1 MKMNDMMTREKLMNS
16 LATTT
21 SNGVLLAALLLLSGS
36 ALAQQGAIQLEHKAE
51 QWESVTDDNGIEQP
65 QLAEAARVLPGEEVL
80 FTVTYTNVGDEAAED
95 VVITN
100 PVPEHMSYV
109 NNSATGDNSSVTFSV
124 DGGDTFSAPQDL
136 LITDA
141 LGAERPAAARDYSH
155 IRWVVDSDVNA
166 GGSGTVQ
173 FAAVVE

>member
-1 MKMNDMMTREKLMNS
+1 MMTREKLMNS
-16 LATTT
+16 LAMTTHK
-21 SNGVLLAALLLLSGS
+21 GVLLAGLLLLSGN
-36 ALAQQGAIQLEHKAE
+36 ALAHQGTVQLEHKAE
-51 QWESVTDDNGIEQP
+51 QWESVTDDNGIKQTR
-65 QLAEAARVLPGEEVL
+65 LVEAARVLPGEEVL

-109 NNSATGDNSSVTFSV
+109 DNSATGDNTSVTFSA
-124 DGGDTFSAPQDL
+124 DGGETFAAPQDL

-141 LGAERPAAARDYSH
+141 LGAERPAAAKDYSH
-155 IRWVVDSDVNA
+155 IRWVVDSDVTA

-173 FAAVVE
+173 FTATVQ

>member
-1 MKMNDMMTREKLMNS
+1 MSDMMTREKLLNS

-21 SNGVLLAALLLLSGS
+21 SKGVLFAALLLLGS
-36 ALAQQGAIQLEHKAE
+36 NAMAQQGTIRLEHKAE
-51 QWESVTDDNGIEQP
+51 QQEVVTDDNGIEQTR
-65 QLAEAARVLPGEEVL
+65 LVEAARVLPGEEVL

-109 NNSATGDNSSVTFSV
+109 NSSATGDNTSVTFSV
-124 DGGDTFSAPQDL
+124 DGGETFAAPQDL

-141 LGAERPAAARDYSH
+141 LGVERPAAAKDYSH
-155 IRWVVDSDVNA
+155 IRWVVESDVTA
-166 GGSGTVQ
+166 GGSGTVH

>member
-1 MKMNDMMTREKLMNS
+1 MQVNTMKTIEKLLKG

-21 SNGVLLAALLLLSGS
+21 AKGMLVAALLLGGN

-51 QWESVTDDNGIEQP
+51 QRETFTDESGLEQTR
-65 QLAEAARVLPGEEVL
+65 LVEAARVLPGEEVL

-95 VVITN
+95 VVIVN
-100 PVPEHMSYV
+100 PVPEHMFYV
-109 NNSATGDNSSVTFSV
+109 SDSATGENTSITFSV
-124 DGGDTFSAPQDL
+124 DGGKTFAAPQDL

-141 LGAERPAAARDYSH
+141 FGAERPAAAKDYSH
-155 IRWVVDSDVNA
+155 IRWVIESDVTA
-166 GGSGTVQ
+166 GGNGTVH